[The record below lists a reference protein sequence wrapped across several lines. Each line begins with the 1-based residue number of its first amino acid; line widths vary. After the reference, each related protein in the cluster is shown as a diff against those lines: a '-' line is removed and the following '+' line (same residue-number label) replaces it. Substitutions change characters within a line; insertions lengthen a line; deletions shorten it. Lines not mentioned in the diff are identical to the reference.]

1 MSCKLLPRKVL
12 ERLLLHHSRGSQVES
27 TSAHCAGGLPIESGN
42 LPVLQN
48 VACRERHAVY
58 MLIQCT
64 PLLVEKAGV
73 TPDMTFRIT
82 ACKQERVQAR
92 YPLWI

>member
-1 MSCKLLPRKVL
+1 MVAKWRACLLTVQEVSRSNPGHL
-12 ERLLLHHSRGSQVES
+12 PLLQMWHV
-27 TSAHCAGGLPIESGN
+27 GN
-42 LPVLQN
+42 VTG
-48 VACRERHAVY
+48 RHAIY
-58 MLIQCT
+58 TLIQCT

-73 TPDMTFRIT
+73 APDMTFRIT